1 MIEYNINDVESTA
14 ALLEKCRDDID
25 IRLFIEKE
33 YGINALSMD
42 SVKFGE
48 TILLNEY
55 CKKTK
60 LDKKYVKEL
69 RSPADTVKLLD
80 VILPFIKY
88 KNPKLQA
95 VLEDMRS
102 RLYLLKNAKATR
114 RSSFSRIPSSQWALV
129 EYILST
135 NRRSIGQ
142 AWTNI

>member
-1 MIEYNINDVESTA
+1 MDEYNDLNLALPIESIDVKNEGENLPKEVSSLKKRYDKIQSQKKIVEGHIKRNKNA
-14 ALLEKCRDDID
+14 
-25 IRLFIEKE
+25 RLFIEKE

-88 KNPKLQA
+88 KNP
-95 VLEDMRS
+95 E
-102 RLYLLKNAKATR
+102 
-114 RSSFSRIPSSQWALV
+114 
-129 EYILST
+129 
-135 NRRSIGQ
+135 
-142 AWTNI
+142 